1 MRFVPVKDAEQ
12 QSVLMLHRARKRVR
26 TGRIFLDYLRND
38 RMATAVAP
46 LSPRGRPGA
55 TVSMPLTWAQVE
67 KNLNPTRFTIRSAP
81 ELLADA
87 WRNIATASGRSRRRS
102 SVSVCGAP
110 HDKSTI
116 PQRQGLVQPVLA
128 GQPNFGL
135 PLDLSPM
142 DARTA
147 DTLPDFEGPWQYEPK
162 WDGFRC
168 LALKA
173 AGTVEL
179 RAKSGKP
186 LGRFF
191 PEIVTLSVIASPS
204 SSRATNRR
212 RSSITEH
219 SFHVIHP
226 SPKADMPRGRC

>member
-1 MRFVPVKDAEQ
+1 MTKAP
-12 QSVLMLHRARKRVR
+12 S
-26 TGRIFLDYLRND
+26 RND
-38 RMATAVAP
+38 R
-46 LSPRGRPGA
+46 
-55 TVSMPLTWAQVE
+55 
-67 KNLNPTRFTIRSAP
+67 
-81 ELLADA
+81 
-87 WRNIATASGRSRRRS
+87 
-102 SVSVCGAP
+102 
-110 HDKSTI
+110 
-116 PQRQGLVQPVLA
+116 GLVQPVSA

-168 LALKA
+168 LAFKA

-191 PEIVTLSVIASPS
+191 PKIVTLSVIASPS
-204 SSRATNRR
+204 SNRATNRR
-212 RSSITEH
+212 RSSITKH

-226 SPKADMPRGRC
+226 SPKADMPRGRCYPCVRYEALPMSRVGHAIRPWLCTKPTRIREKPHPLLERS